1 CDLIWSRSYSP
12 HPLSH
17 QRYGDESARQRLLVW
32 SHLGPLQWWYPWTVG
47 RHETHQGYK
56 RLPTSGRSD
65 YPRVCCHRRI
75 SNLHLAQ
82 GRGVM
87 RMANTDTDL
96 LGSRLTEQEREL
108 LNVYEALKK
117 LASQDDLPPC
127 AARNVRRAL
136 MSMWQAT
143 NDLDL
148 QFEQLYEFGV

>member
-1 CDLIWSRSYSP
+1 
-12 HPLSH
+12 
-17 QRYGDESARQRLLVW
+17 
-32 SHLGPLQWWYPWTVG
+32 
-47 RHETHQGYK
+47 
-56 RLPTSGRSD
+56 
-65 YPRVCCHRRI
+65 
-75 SNLHLAQ
+75 
-82 GRGVM
+82 
-87 RMANTDTDL
+87 MANTDTDL

>member
-1 CDLIWSRSYSP
+1 
-12 HPLSH
+12 
-17 QRYGDESARQRLLVW
+17 
-32 SHLGPLQWWYPWTVG
+32 
-47 RHETHQGYK
+47 
-56 RLPTSGRSD
+56 
-65 YPRVCCHRRI
+65 
-75 SNLHLAQ
+75 
-82 GRGVM
+82 
-87 RMANTDTDL
+87 MANTDTDL

-108 LNVYEALKK
+108 LNVYDALKK